1 MYQGNEKTHKKQ
13 WVEWY
18 SGYGYQNYPAN
29 SGMQRE
35 QAIGRA
41 RRDGTRGKA
50 ASVTRRRAARR
61 GARRLTTRRSCARAF
76 THSSAR

>member
-1 MYQGNEKTHKKQ
+1 MR
-13 WVEWY
+13 
-18 SGYGYQNYPAN
+18 
-29 SGMQRE
+29 RE

-50 ASVTRRRAARR
+50 APVTRRRAARR